1 MHPITVPTMKF
12 EVSSAHR
19 ARGDTD
25 ADRAL
30 RTRRGHTASV
40 FVRRVFAAF
49 ALCLVASLVNAEDV
63 PLLRGRVVDNA
74 SLLSSAARERVRVA
88 LKAHEDKTGNQLVV
102 LTVPD
107 LENDS
112 IELYAVRVFNEWKLG
127 EKGKDNGVLLV
138 IAAKQGKA
146 RIEVG
151 YGLEGSLPDVVA
163 FRVIHNVMGP
173 HLKVGHFDEGVE
185 EGVATIVSQLEG
197 NAAESPRDVQAQ
209 PSVTVSNSSRDANA
223 QSSGSVAKIILGFF
237 AFLVTIGIVVL
248 LAAMV
253 FQLGSG
259 FMGWIAFP
267 FLAPFVYVGSLAVVG
282 EQGAMIVLLMYLIG
296 VPIFRLSR
304 QHEEKDANV
313 ALSGAGASSS
323 SGSSD
328 SDSSGGGSSGSNS
341 SGDDFSGGGGRSG
354 GGGSSDDFSSDD
366 FGSDDR
372 RDDSSDDD
380 R

>member
-1 MHPITVPTMKF
+1 MHPITVPSMKF
-12 EVSSAHR
+12 EVPSARR
-19 ARGDTD
+19 ARGHAD

-30 RTRRGHTASV
+30 RTRCGHPAAV

-49 ALCLVASLVNAEDV
+49 ALCLLGGLVNGADV

-74 SLLSSAARERVRVA
+74 TLLSSAARERVRLA

-107 LENDS
+107 LDNDS

-138 IAAKQGKA
+138 IASKQHKA

-173 HLKVGHFDEGVE
+173 HLKAGHFDEGIE
-185 EGVATIVSQLEG
+185 EGVAAIVSQLEG
-197 NAAESPRDVQAQ
+197 DDAGSPRISEAQRRASVSDSPRDAKAQ
-209 PSVTVSNSSRDANA
+209 HR
-223 QSSGSVAKIILGFF
+223 GSTAGPITWFF
-237 AFLVTIGIVVL
+237 AILSAIVTFGVL
-248 LAAMV
+248 ALFM
-253 FQLGSG
+253 FSPGSG
-259 FMGWIAFP
+259 IFGWIAYP
-267 FLAPFVYVGSLAVVG
+267 FMGAFVFFGAAAAAGVQPAVV
-282 EQGAMIVLLMYLIG
+282 ILLIYLIG
-296 VPIFRLSR
+296 YPVAKWTRWYER
-304 QHEEKDANV
+304 KHANV
-313 ALSGAGASSS
+313 ALGGAGGSSS

-328 SDSSGGGSSGSNS
+328 SDSSGGGSSGSDS

-354 GGGSSDDFSSDD
+354 GGGSSDDF
-366 FGSDDR
+366 GSDDR